1 MGLREYLQLPQSR
14 LIVVT
19 GLLTGVAF
27 AVKLTTLMLFIAGIA
42 MIAFRYTRKTG
53 LIATLSA
60 IFGVFTLADL
70 WKFLNL
76 DILSSEVNLRI
87 MI

>member
-14 LIVVT
+14 LIVVA

-53 LIATLSA
+53 LIATLLA